1 MLHRRHLLKAMAA
14 TPAVAAVGALP
25 AWADTVPLKDVPLK
39 DLAAAKGMRFGVAAG
54 LDDSILKPEVSAL
67 IVRECNLLVPENEL
81 KMYVTHTNATDYNFG
96 PGDQILRF
104 CEDHRIAMRGHNLYW
119 AKDQYTPKWLLDYDF
134 GSQPTL
140 AAEKLLRD
148 YVGTVCD
155 HYGSKL
161 VSWDVVNE
169 AVNEQTGHVRN
180 CVFTR
185 ALGVEGL
192 GIAFLAAREHLPR
205 TQLVYND
212 YMNWEAGDEA
222 HRDGVLSLL
231 RWFRKHNIPVDAL
244 GLQSHMGTDHDLT
257 AGQPAAWKS
266 FLDEVTGMGYD
277 LLITEFDVS
286 DKNIKADIP
295 TRDAK
300 VADVA
305 KAYLDLTLS
314 YKQVKDVL
322 CWGLDDKYSWLQGFS
337 KRDDGLRLRPTP
349 YDDDFHP
356 KPLRDA
362 IAAALSAAPSR

>member
-14 TPAVAAVGALP
+14 APALTALP
-25 AWADTVPLKDVPLK
+25 AMPARADTLPLK

-54 LDDSILKPEVSAL
+54 LDDSILKPEVAAL
-67 IVRECNLLVPENEL
+67 IVRECNLVVPENEL
-81 KMYVTHTNATDYNFG
+81 KMYITHTNPTDYNFG

-119 AKDQYTPKWLLDYDF
+119 AKDQYTPKWLVDYDF
-134 GSQPTL
+134 GSQPKL

-155 HYGSKL
+155 HYGTKL

-192 GIAFLAAREHLPR
+192 GIAFLAAREHLPH

-222 HRDGVLSLL
+222 HRDGVLNLL
-231 RWFRKHNIPVDAL
+231 HWFRKNNVPVDAL
-244 GLQSHMGTDHDLT
+244 GVQSHMGTDHDLT
-257 AGQPAAWKS
+257 LGQPAAWKA

-300 VADVA
+300 VAEVA

-322 CWGLDDKYSWLQGFS
+322 CWGLDDKYSWLQSFS

-362 IAAALSAAPSR
+362 IAAALSAAPAR